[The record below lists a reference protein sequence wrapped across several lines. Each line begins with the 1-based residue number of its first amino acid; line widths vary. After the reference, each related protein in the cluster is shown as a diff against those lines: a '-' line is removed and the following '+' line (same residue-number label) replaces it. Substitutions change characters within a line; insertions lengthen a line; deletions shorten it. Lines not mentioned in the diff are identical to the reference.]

1 MITREQTTPRI
12 DNTQMWKLFN
22 DGNHIGYAIQAVEGY
37 ELHDNSFDS
46 IDPTGEKKMV
56 FKDTEST
63 VGTGYD
69 FDNVRQATVF
79 GQPVQMVGEYEF
91 FAIETSIVGG

>member
-22 DGNHIGYAIQAVEGY
+22 DGNHIGYAIQAIDGY
-37 ELHDNSFDS
+37 VLHDNSFDLE
-46 IDPTGEKKMV
+46 TRMV

-63 VGTGYD
+63 VGTSYD
-69 FDNVRQATVF
+69 FDNVRKTTVC
-79 GQPVQMVGEYEF
+79 GQPVKMVGEYEF
-91 FAIETSIVGG
+91 FAIETSVVGGEYK